1 MGKKRTPV
9 MIVDDNDIMRAVL
22 RSILRGDDYEVIGE
36 ARNGT
41 VAVDMA
47 ARLKPAII
55 CLDVIMPEKNGLQ
68 ALGEIKAAQPEIAV
82 VMITASADPK
92 TVQESII
99 SGASGFI
106 VKPFNTAKVLDTLDS
121 ISARLPRKSHC

>member
-9 MIVDDNDIMRAVL
+9 LIVDDNDIMRAAL
-22 RSILRGDDYEVIGE
+22 RSILRGDDYEVVGE

-47 ARLKPAII
+47 ARLKPEII
-55 CLDVIMPEKNGLQ
+55 CLDVIMPEKNGLL
-68 ALGEIKAAQPEIAV
+68 ALGEIKAAQPAIAV

-106 VKPFNTAKVLDTLDS
+106 VKPFNAAKVLDTLNS
-121 ISARLPRKSHC
+121 ISKRHC